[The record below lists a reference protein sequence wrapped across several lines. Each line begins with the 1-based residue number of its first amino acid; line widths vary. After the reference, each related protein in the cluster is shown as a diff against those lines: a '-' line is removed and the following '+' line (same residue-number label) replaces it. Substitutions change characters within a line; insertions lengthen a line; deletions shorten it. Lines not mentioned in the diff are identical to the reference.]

1 MAYLDGM
8 GVEMDPS
15 KAARYFLTA
24 AQKGNISA
32 QYNLAILYIQQPE
45 ALAKSGINA
54 SGAQALQW
62 LKKSAENGNTAAM
75 EYLADVYR
83 DGKLGQRRNIQ
94 LADSWQKK
102 ALETERKRNQ
112 YAVVEPLPT
121 INK

>member
-1 MAYLDGM
+1 MLYKDLKPDEIEKKSFEIIRSELDGM

-62 LKKSAENGNTAAM
+62 
-75 EYLADVYR
+75 
-83 DGKLGQRRNIQ
+83 
-94 LADSWQKK
+94 
-102 ALETERKRNQ
+102 
-112 YAVVEPLPT
+112 
-121 INK
+121 